1 MMSTARRAWFE
12 VRDYTQREVE
22 SREAYVNALKEDVVA
37 PLVSLR
43 DEQTR
48 IGNRIRDD
56 LKNATASYEEW
67 AFGKVPKLHDK
78 YFHKCDS
85 LEELKRQEHAIA
97 MQAKL
102 LSEAPLPPTP
112 EAKPHPYSRQ
122 EHLGHSHSDSTSSLV
137 PPKTSSWASGLS
149 DAADGS
155 PTSPS
160 SGLQNAQPVHQ
171 QPEQQRTLQVNH
183 VGNRARS
190 GSASGLGSTV
200 DAKSKEVLS
209 DIAAHSKRGFAA
221 IMQRLGDRRDE
232 DPSPAHDEITRTP
245 TVRRGSVRNTN
256 AMKSVKLKREA
267 DEADKVYRSSVFH
280 LESLRLR
287 RHKLHQSAITSLGQ
301 YNDELSAVLL
311 VTLRGFT
318 DATHGTAWTLAQS
331 TEVINNAV
339 KSVNLEQD
347 SEL

>member
-1 MMSTARRAWFE
+1 MSTARRAWFE

-22 SREAYVNALKEDVVA
+22 SREAFINALKEDVVSR
-37 PLVSLR
+37 LVSLR
-43 DEQTR
+43 DEQAR

-78 YFHKCDS
+78 YFNKCDS

-112 EAKPHPYSRQ
+112 ETKPHPYSRQ
-122 EHLGHSHSDSTSSLV
+122 DHLGHSHSGSTSSLN
-137 PPKTSSWASGLS
+137 PPNHSGSWASGLS
-149 DAADGS
+149 EAADGS
-155 PTSPS
+155 PTSPHS
-160 SGLQNAQPVHQ
+160 TFPNPQ
-171 QPEQQRTLQVNH
+171 QAEQRTHLSANNS
-183 VGNRARS
+183 GNRTRS
-190 GSASGLGSTV
+190 GSTSGLTSTV

-221 IMQRLGDRRDE
+221 IMQRLGDRRD
-232 DPSPAHDEITRTP
+232 DDTSPTHDDAPVRTP
-245 TVRRGSVRNTN
+245 TVRRGSIRHTS
-256 AMKSVKLKREA
+256 AMKSVKVKREA

-287 RHKLHQSAITSLGQ
+287 RHKLHQSAINSLGL
-301 YNDELSAVLL
+301 YNDELNAVLL
-311 VTLRGFT
+311 VTLRAFT
-318 DATHGTAWTLAQS
+318 DAAHGTAYTLAQS
-331 TEVINNAV
+331 TEVINNSV
-339 KSVNLEQD
+339 KQVNLEQD
-347 SEL
+347 SE